1 MASFGVV
8 LSSRAGHADGIL
20 VIVEER
26 QIAEEIATEVR
37 GKGHDVDV
45 EELVGNVARLTHSGE
60 RTATP

>member
-1 MASFGVV
+1 VASFGVV

-20 VIVEER
+20 VIVDER
-26 QIAEEIATEVR
+26 QIAEER